1 MTNWTQDIQDRLA
14 RLALRPEREA
24 EIIEE
29 LSQHLDDQVRERVAG
44 GMEASDARRE
54 ALADLDQPGTL
65 ARRLAETETR
75 APLNLPTP
83 GAPARGRW
91 LSQLWQDVRLALR
104 TLRRRPWF
112 SVSVLATLALTI
124 GPTTAIVS
132 VGNWLLWTPPP
143 AVTEPGR
150 LVEIWSGTW
159 RDSGGMSPS
168 AVSYANLDDLRALS
182 QTLSGLA
189 AWQEGPAS
197 VAVPGAAPRQ
207 AQAAFVTANFFDV
220 LGVKL
225 TAGRGFT
232 NEEDRPPF
240 GEPVTVISHG
250 LATQA
255 FGTPEQALDQTIH
268 ISGRPMRV
276 VGVVPRSFAGVSPT
290 SQVDAWYP
298 GGAYA
303 YVNHYSEEQSQRFSN
318 RSSGLF
324 YMFIGRLAAG
334 RMSADAQAELD
345 TLLPLLAE
353 RHPGDNAKFKTVRA
367 RVFSGLGPSA
377 LQRASL
383 QRQMRGLLM
392 VAGVLLLLGCANV
405 SNLLLSEGVRA
416 RSERAVRLALGASQ
430 GRLMRQLLT
439 ESMTL
444 AGLGALAGIGLAFWL
459 KGAIQ
464 LWWMP
469 GIDVMAAAPAVPID
483 RLVLTVTVVVAVS
496 CGILA
501 GLAPAWF
508 GARVSLQGGLG
519 LSGGRGTTGS
529 HRMRTG
535 LAALQLA
542 LSLVL
547 VTGAVLLVT
556 TVRNVG
562 RVDPGFTPDG
572 VVLQHVR
579 LRGHG
584 YTPPRAMAYSRELAE
599 RLRADA
605 AVESL
610 SITTGYPLGYT
621 RIERLQTPGGG
632 PEDTTDVRR
641 VATDEMFM
649 EVLGL
654 QLRYGRYFRTDEV
667 FSNTL
672 LAGGPVVVSESL
684 ARSFFGRDNAVG
696 GRITASRTLGSP
708 AREFVIVGVMRETA
722 VRSVTEV
729 AEPLI
734 YYPIT
739 QDDFASLSGTILAKS
754 RGSATRFGEVAASA
768 AVKLDPTL
776 PLDRAWALAEW
787 NDRDL
792 ASTQMFARV
801 LSLLGGVAMVLA
813 AVGLFG
819 LLSQAV
825 GERRREFGVR
835 MAVGASAGRIAALVL
850 RQAAWT
856 GVLGIAGGL
865 ALSYWGSGLVTAY
878 LWGVSAFD
886 PRVYALTISLL
897 LVVVALA
904 AARPAWSA
912 TRVNPIDALRS
923 E

>member
-1 MTNWTQDIQDRLA
+1 MTDWTQEIRDRLA

-44 GMEASDARRE
+44 GFEVSDARRE
-54 ALADLDQPGTL
+54 ALADLDQPGAL
-65 ARRLAETETR
+65 ALRLAETETR
-75 APLNLPTP
+75 AAVNLPAP
-83 GAPARGRW
+83 GAPARGLWVR
-91 LSQLWQDVRLALR
+91 QLWQDVRLALH
-104 TLRRRPWF
+104 TMRRRPWF
-112 SVSVLATLALTI
+112 SMSVLTTLALTI

-132 VGNWLLWTPPP
+132 VGNWLLWTPSP

-159 RDSGGMSPS
+159 RDSGGVSPS
-168 AVSYANLDDLRALS
+168 AVSYLNLDDLRAAS

-189 AWQEGPAS
+189 AWQEGGAS
-197 VAVPGAAPRQ
+197 VAIPGAAPRQ
-207 AQAAFVTANFFDV
+207 AQAGFVTANFFDV

-225 TAGRGFT
+225 AAGRGFT
-232 NEEDRPPF
+232 KEEDTPPF
-240 GEPVTVISHG
+240 GEPVAVISHG

-290 SQVDAWYP
+290 SQVDVWYP

-303 YVNHYSEEQSQRFSN
+303 YVNHYTEEQSQRFSN

-324 YMFIGRLAAG
+324 YMFIGRLATA
-334 RMSADAQAELD
+334 RNSSDAQAELD
-345 TLLPLLAE
+345 TLMPLLAE

-367 RVFSGLGPSA
+367 RVFPGLGPSA
-377 LQRASL
+377 LQRARL
-383 QRQMRGLLM
+383 QRQMQGLLM

-416 RSERAVRLALGASQ
+416 RPERAVRLALGASQ
-430 GRLMRQLLT
+430 GRLLRQLLT
-439 ESMTL
+439 ESVTL
-444 AGLGALAGIGLAFWL
+444 AALGALAGVGLAFWL

-469 GIDVMAAAPAVPID
+469 GIDVMAAAPVVPID
-483 RLVLTVTVVVAVS
+483 RLVLGVTVLVAAT

-508 GARVSLQGGLG
+508 GARISLQGGLA
-519 LSGGRGTTGS
+519 LSSGRGTTGS
-529 HRMRTG
+529 HHMRTG

-547 VTGAVLLVT
+547 VTGATLLVT
-556 TVRNVG
+556 TVRNIG

-572 VVLQHVR
+572 VVLQHVS

-584 YTPPRAMAYSRELAE
+584 YTPARAMAYSRELAKG
-599 RLRADA
+599 LRADA

-621 RIERLQTPGGG
+621 WIESLQTPGGS
-632 PEDTTDVRR
+632 PKDTTDVRR
-641 VATDEMFM
+641 VATDAAYVD
-649 EVLGL
+649 VLGL
-654 QLRYGRYFRTDEV
+654 QLRYGRYFRIDEV
-667 FSNTL
+667 FGETL
-672 LAGGPVVVSESL
+672 VSGGPVVVSESL
-684 ARSFFGRDNAVG
+684 ATRFFGRADAVG
-696 GRITASRTLGSP
+696 ERISVPRTMVSP
-708 AREFVIVGVMRETA
+708 ARDFVIVGVMRETA
-722 VRSVTEV
+722 VTSLTEA

-734 YYPIT
+734 YFPIT
-739 QDDFASLSGTILAKS
+739 QDDFASLSGAILAKC
-754 RGSATRFGEVAASA
+754 RGTATRLGEVAASVA
-768 AVKLDPTL
+768 ARLDPTL
-776 PLDRAWALAEW
+776 PLDRAWALTEW
-787 NDRDL
+787 NRRDV

-819 LLSQAV
+819 LLAQAV

-835 MAVGASAGRIAALVL
+835 MAIGASAGRIAWLVL

-856 GVLGIAGGL
+856 CALGIAAGL
-865 ALSYWGSGLVTAY
+865 GLSYWAARFVSSY
-878 LWGVSAFD
+878 LWGVSPFD
-886 PRVYALTISLL
+886 PRVYALTITLL
-897 LVVVALA
+897 LVAVALA
-904 AARPAWSA
+904 SARPAWSA